1 MWRWLKLSLRRL
13 FARRSLTQLSLQFAA
28 AIRGIPRRGFDG
40 PDGPY
45 DLDSRVR
52 EPRQRGPTRGRASA
66 AVDEP
71 EEEKTL
77 LLVTPHR

>member
-1 MWRWLKLSLRRL
+1 MWRRLQARLLRL
-13 FARRSLTQLSLQFAA
+13 VSGRSLTRLSLQF
-28 AIRGIPRRGFDG
+28 ISTMTGVRRRGFDG

-52 EPRQRGPTRGRASA
+52 EPRRRGPTGRSALA

-71 EEEKTL
+71 DEEETM
-77 LLVTPHR
+77 VVFTPHS